1 MRRGP
6 TNLDPFRRLVA
17 AGCVA
22 LVFALTVLAVCP
34 ALHAWLHGEKQLD
47 ADDDCAV
54 VLFVQGVTPALAAIV
69 AILIALRALAEDLP
83 EPPAFFLEARR
94 FQRPPGRGPPLA

>member
-1 MRRGP
+1 MSRGP
-6 TNLDPFRRLVA
+6 TYLESIRRLVA

-22 LVFALTVLAVCP
+22 LVLALTVLAVCP

-47 ADDDCAV
+47 DDDGCAV

-69 AILIALRALAEDLP
+69 ATLVALRALAEDLP
-83 EPPAFFLEARR
+83 GPQVLFLATCR
-94 FQRPPGRGPPLA
+94 FQYPPGRGPPLV